1 MRLREDHLQPTGGR
15 RGLDISRRSVSEEEG
30 SGSMATGRARMYFIS
45 KKKEDRDRAMVD
57 RTFGL
62 HLDCMGGTPECG
74 QWQNRSSSQYVLEF
88 SSGCFN
94 VLWIFS
100 IRWAYIRM

>member
-1 MRLREDHLQPTGGR
+1 M
-15 RGLDISRRSVSEEEG
+15 
-30 SGSMATGRARMYFIS
+30 
-45 KKKEDRDRAMVD
+45 AMVD
-57 RTFGL
+57 MKFGL

-100 IRWAYIRM
+100 IRWAYIYTDVVSVSPWCYCVCGEEGPEIHGIYPALHLVPWASGK